1 MHDILIYLLDK
12 DSEKEARAL
21 FSGEKYNLT
30 IVEDLEQVVEVCQQ
44 ELFDLLL
51 VWPAGYD
58 KTANLMTLLEVNQ
71 FDYIPVIPVLKDD
84 PQPEAFLKL
93 PIVDLLRLP
102 LPKPEFFAIIHQAIK
117 DIDVQASMVEGMNW
131 QGSIEE
137 YNLIDLIQMIENG
150 ERDAEL
156 ILSCEN
162 KTGYVYFHKGKLV
175 AAEFQAHRGLEALH
189 KMAFWSKGQ
198 FETRLSDQSAVKDE
212 IASSTQEVLMV
223 LLEKLL
229 KLGQIYQGLP
239 ELGEEIVKNPLI
251 QPVELTPLQDRIA
264 NFCQT
269 PMSVFNL
276 LASLADGNED
286 ILLEL
291 KIMMQMGLIGRR
303 QEVEALVREE
313 QERSGLSKFFS
324 SISSMFKK
332 KPGAEEA
339 APAYRIFEDE
349 FIPPKVEIPPL
360 RLSSEDVQKIKTRL
374 EAVAK

>member
-12 DSEKEARAL
+12 ESESEVRAL

-137 YNLIDLIQMIENG
+137 YSLLDLIQMIENG

-175 AAEFQAHRGLEALH
+175 AAEFQSQRGLEALQ
-189 KMAFWSKGQ
+189 KMGFWPKGQ

-212 IASSTQEVLMV
+212 IGSSNQEVLMA
-223 LLEKLL
+223 LLEKML
-229 KLGQIYQGLP
+229 KLGQLYQGLP
-239 ELGEEIVKNPLI
+239 ELFEEIMKNPLA

-269 PMSVFNL
+269 PISVFNL
-276 LASLADGNED
+276 LVSLADGSED

-313 QERSGLSKFFS
+313 RERSGLSKFFS

-332 KPGAEEA
+332 KPGMEEV
-339 APAYRIFEDE
+339 PAYETFEDE
-349 FIPPKVEIPPL
+349 FIPPKVEIPIL

-374 EAVAK
+374 EAAAK

>member
-12 DSEKEARAL
+12 ESESEVRAL

-137 YNLIDLIQMIENG
+137 YSLLDLIQMIENG

-175 AAEFQAHRGLEALH
+175 AAEFQSLHGLEALQ
-189 KMAFWSKGQ
+189 KMGFWPKGQ
-198 FETRLSDQSAVKDE
+198 FETRLSDQAAVKDE
-212 IASSTQEVLMV
+212 IGSSNQEVLMA
-223 LLEKLL
+223 LLEKML
-229 KLGQIYQGLP
+229 KLGQLYQGLP
-239 ELGEEIVKNPLI
+239 ELFEEIMKNPLA
-251 QPVELTPLQDRIA
+251 QPAELTPLQDRIA

-269 PMSVFNL
+269 PISVFNL
-276 LASLADGNED
+276 LVSLADGNED

-313 QERSGLSKFFS
+313 RERGGLSRFFS

-332 KPGAEEA
+332 KPGAEEI
-339 APAYRIFEDE
+339 PAYETFEDE
-349 FIPPKVEIPPL
+349 FIPPKVEIPTL
-360 RLSSEDVQKIKTRL
+360 RLSNEDVQKIKTRL
-374 EAVAK
+374 EAAAK

>member
-1 MHDILIYLLDK
+1 MHDILIYLL
-12 DSEKEARAL
+12 EKESENEVRAL

-137 YNLIDLIQMIENG
+137 YSLLDLIQMIENG

-156 ILSCEN
+156 ILSCES

-175 AAEFQAHRGLEALH
+175 AAEFQSQRGLEALQ
-189 KMAFWSKGQ
+189 KMGFWPKGQ
-198 FETRLSDQSAVKDE
+198 FETRLSDQAAVKDE
-212 IASSTQEVLMV
+212 IGSSNQEVLMA
-223 LLEKLL
+223 LLEKML
-229 KLGQIYQGLP
+229 KLGQLYQGLP
-239 ELGEEIVKNPLI
+239 ELFEEIMKNPLA
-251 QPVELTPLQDRIA
+251 QPAELTPLQDRIA

-269 PMSVFNL
+269 PISVFNL
-276 LASLADGNED
+276 LVSLADGNED

-291 KIMMQMGLIGRR
+291 KIMMQMGLVGRR
-303 QEVEALVREE
+303 QEVEALVQEE
-313 QERSGLSKFFS
+313 RERSGLSKFFS

-339 APAYRIFEDE
+339 PAYEFFEDD
-349 FIPPKVEIPPL
+349 FIPPKVEIPTL

-374 EAVAK
+374 EAAAK